1 MVKSPVEGSSVAL
14 VRLQYQVVYSD
25 FVRPICLPDVD
36 TFKNDVA
43 PLVSSQHEQQQPFAA
58 RYQKRKER
66 HVYKEER
73 KFFILHENDKNDDD
87 YDEDNDI
94 ETLDK
99 VKGAGSLF
107 DEFMNNLKPETQQS
121 QNFII
126 ESHHDEKSSSQQWK
140 NCQTL
145 AWSRKDHLQRIQ
157 LKISEMKACENVSI
171 TTVNSLCAESIYYKQ
186 DCTVSW
192 KFLLLIGCFLYFDM
206 TNFSLSC
213 LCMQE
218 EEFPGT
224 PIICPLPDEKRWSII
239 GVLPWKIGCSSNSI
253 ERFRLYDRVEPNSL
267 WIRDVI
273 SSAN

>member
-1 MVKSPVEGSSVAL
+1 MRLFLQIGMVKSPVEGSSVAL

-43 PLVSSQHEQQQPFAA
+43 PLVSSNQEQLQPFAA

-66 HVYKEER
+66 HTYKEER
-73 KFFILHENDKNDDD
+73 KFFILNENEKSDDE
-87 YDEDNDI
+87 YDEDNDIEI

-99 VKGAGSLF
+99 VKGTNLF
-107 DEFMNNLKPETQQS
+107 DEFMNNLKPETQS

-126 ESHHDEKSSSQQWK
+126 ESHDEKSQWK

-157 LKISEMKACENVSI
+157 LKINEMKACENVSI

-186 DCTVSW
+186 DCTVS
-192 KFLLLIGCFLYFDM
+192 
-206 TNFSLSC
+206 N
-213 LCMQE
+213 
-218 EEFPGT
+218 
-224 PIICPLPDEKRWSII
+224 
-239 GVLPWKIGCSSNSI
+239 
-253 ERFRLYDRVEPNSL
+253 
-267 WIRDVI
+267 
-273 SSAN
+273 